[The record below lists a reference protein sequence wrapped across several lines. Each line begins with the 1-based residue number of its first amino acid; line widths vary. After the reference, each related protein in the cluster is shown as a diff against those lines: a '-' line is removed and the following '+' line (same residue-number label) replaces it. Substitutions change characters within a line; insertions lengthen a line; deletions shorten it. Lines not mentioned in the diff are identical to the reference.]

1 MMLGAVESIS
11 IGESFAL
18 SGVSIGIIMGV
29 LACIMLLIYLMSW
42 LFRRF
47 DEWNAAR
54 KAKKAPESVAATTI
68 ESVAKAPGSCGDLT
82 LIDTTEREAA
92 MIMAIVADSTE
103 TPLNELRFISIKQ
116 IKE

>member
-1 MMLGAVESIS
+1 MMLATVESIS

-29 LACIMLLIYLMSW
+29 LACIMLLIYLVSW

-47 DEWNAAR
+47 DEWNSKRKGKIPPVTVDATAAE
-54 KAKKAPESVAATTI
+54 P
-68 ESVAKAPGSCGDLT
+68 VAKAPGSCGDLV